1 MQSSKLVPL
10 LTFLLLLLNGDMG
23 PFFIQ
28 RQFFLF
34 VPNNEGLEFAFKFS
48 LLSNDP
54 FLPLMSPQYQTKA
67 GLPQLPM
74 I

>member
-1 MQSSKLVPL
+1 
-10 LTFLLLLLNGDMG
+10 MG
-23 PFFIQ
+23 LFFIQ

-34 VPNNEGLEFAFKFS
+34 VPNNEGLEFALKFG

-67 GLPQLPM
+67 ELPQLPM
-74 I
+74 T